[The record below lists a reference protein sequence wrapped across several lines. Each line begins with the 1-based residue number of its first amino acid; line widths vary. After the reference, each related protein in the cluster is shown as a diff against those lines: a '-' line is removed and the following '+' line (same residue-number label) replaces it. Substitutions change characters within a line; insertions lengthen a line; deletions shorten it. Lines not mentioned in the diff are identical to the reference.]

1 MCAYTGHQL
10 KNFRKP
16 HCTGIFL
23 LIAQIVVDGSHCG
36 GTFSHPISTFI
47 LRLFSYNVNLLFQQ
61 KCNVFSVHITQHIC
75 IFCLFLS
82 HKATE
87 YMTDFPHTLQQP
99 ADKISMCIW
108 KQIGKGCLQFIFHV
122 EKC

>member
-1 MCAYTGHQL
+1 MCIHRTSAEKFPEASL
-10 KNFRKP
+10 P
-16 HCTGIFL
+16 GIFL
-23 LIAQIVVDGSHCG
+23 LIAQIVVDSSHYG
-36 GTFSHPISTFI
+36 GTFFHPIFTFI

-82 HKATE
+82 YKATE

-122 EKC
+122 ERC